1 LSNSGMKVAYILT
14 TFPCWTEAF
23 ATREMQELRRMGL
36 DIRVLAAT
44 SEPGAH
50 GSADAADVFYRPS
63 RISAKGL
70 VSIGYLVVKHPIGLI
85 RLLALALRLLIQC
98 PREAVSLIGNLHTIG
113 FFTRYLD
120 REFISHVHAYFLSW
134 PAIIGLGLSTVANR
148 RSLSISA
155 HARDIFVE
163 HGAVRLKV
171 SRAEFVTVCTMQGL
185 NRLKAWLPAEFQRRL
200 HLNYHGTQENS
211 SEPAPTAERSAESR
225 RGDTIIA
232 VGRLI
237 RKKGFDN
244 LIRAFALVLQS
255 RPQCRLVIAG
265 AGPVHGRLSA
275 LVEQLA
281 LSANVRL
288 LGRRDHDS
296 TLRLIREAAVLAV
309 PSVIGDDGD
318 RDGIPNVILEA
329 FAAGTPVVASRLQ
342 GVSEAVEHRRTG
354 LLVEPGDVAQ
364 LASAI
369 EEMLSS
375 EDLRSRMVTTAHETV
390 VGRFDSVR
398 NAEGLRKLFLSVNG
412 CLTRE

>member
-1 LSNSGMKVAYILT
+1 
-14 TFPCWTEAF
+14 
-23 ATREMQELRRMGL
+23 
-36 DIRVLAAT
+36 
-44 SEPGAH
+44 
-50 GSADAADVFYRPS
+50 
-63 RISAKGL
+63 
-70 VSIGYLVVKHPIGLI
+70 
-85 RLLALALRLLIQC
+85 
-98 PREAVSLIGNLHTIG
+98 
-113 FFTRYLD
+113 LD